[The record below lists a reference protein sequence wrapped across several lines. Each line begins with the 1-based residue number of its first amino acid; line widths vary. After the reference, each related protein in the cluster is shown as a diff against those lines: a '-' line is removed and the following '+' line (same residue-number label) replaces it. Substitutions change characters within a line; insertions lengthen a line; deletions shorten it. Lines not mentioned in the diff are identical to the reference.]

1 MCVCVC
7 VRTKHFCISY
17 SKSLVSNG
25 LGFYQIWVE
34 FRSFCFVFG
43 LCSNSFFWEINVR
56 QKKRNLKKKYKK
68 PTRKARVSII
78 KVTQIALKVGNINF
92 LRESACLSNSYLFWL
107 WLRTKNRDNRQDG
120 VMCPFSMYYLFWLQ
134 HHLWENCINYFF
146 LVWKIND
153 SIWKG

>member
-1 MCVCVC
+1 MIGCDLFVALLEIFGF
-7 VRTKHFCISY
+7 RWPRF
-17 SKSLVSNG
+17 LSNMSRV
-25 LGFYQIWVE
+25 LF
-34 FRSFCFVFG
+34 FLFCFWFMFQNF
-43 LCSNSFFWEINVR
+43 LRDKCE
-56 QKKRNLKKKYKK
+56 KKRRRFFKKKYKK
-68 PTRKARVSII
+68 PTRRARVSII

-146 LVWKIND
+146 LLWKIND